1 MPAYFFLKEDTT
13 SMAMIVNNWVDWF
26 SYIWE
31 GVLRTAMEGFCLKK
45 KIKIWTYQQTKN
57 VELMDPLLVKTELVG
72 MFAFP
77 SLFFHFIFARHN
89 LYFIR
94 H

>member
-1 MPAYFFLKEDTT
+1 MPTYFFLKEDTT

-45 KIKIWTYQQTKN
+45 KNQNMNLSTNKKCGTY
-57 VELMDPLLVKTELVG
+57 G
-72 MFAFP
+72 SFAC
-77 SLFFHFIFARHN
+77 
-89 LYFIR
+89 
-94 H
+94 